1 MNMSQIEPARDEIPG
16 PAPVLGY
23 AGLPPPPTVAVV
35 WCRIFALWLLANG
48 LTDGA
53 GFVGYVASR
62 LISSRVQYQV
72 DIAQAAMFSSILPC
86 AVFLLMAWYCWR
98 KAPALARRM
107 AAGSDPGSSQHGI
120 ASNELLHLVLIG
132 IGIYLL
138 TTGIPNL
145 AWLVLY
151 LVISILRNGSP
162 QIPEID
168 RYVITSAVSC
178 GLGLWLILGTRGIA
192 RLVRSHSGRWHDES
206 EIRNP
211 SDESNPKS
219 E

>member
-1 MNMSQIEPARDEIPG
+1 MSMSQVEPERDEIPA

-23 AGLPPPPTVAVV
+23 AGLSPPPMVAVV

-53 GFVGYVASR
+53 GFVGYLASR
-62 LISSRVQYQV
+62 LISRRVPYQV
-72 DIAQAAMFSSILPC
+72 DIAQALMLSSILPC

-138 TTGIPNL
+138 TTGIPSL
-145 AWLVLY
+145 AWPLY
-151 LVISILRNGSP
+151 LVITIPRNGSP
-162 QIPEID
+162 DISEI
-168 RYVITSAVSC
+168 RASFFSSVVRT
-178 GLGLWLILGTRGIA
+178 GLGVWLILGTRGVA
-192 RLVRSHSGRWHDES
+192 RLVRRHSGRWQDES

-211 SDESNPKS
+211 NDESNPKS

>member
-1 MNMSQIEPARDEIPG
+1 MSMSQVEPERDEIPA

-23 AGLPPPPTVAVV
+23 AGLSPPPMVAVV

-53 GFVGYVASR
+53 GFVGYLASR
-62 LISSRVQYQV
+62 LIRSRLQYQD
-72 DIAQAAMFSSILPC
+72 DIASAMMFSSILPC

-107 AAGSDPGSSQHGI
+107 AAGSDHGPSQRGI
-120 ASNELLHLVLIG
+120 TSNELLHIILIG
-132 IGIYLL
+132 IGVYLL
-138 TTGIPNL
+138 TTGIPSL
-145 AWLVLY
+145 AWPLY
-151 LVISILRNGSP
+151 LVITIPRNGP
-162 QIPEID
+162 PDITQI
-168 RYVITSAVSC
+168 RASFFSSVVRS
-178 GLGLWLILGTRGIA
+178 GLGVWLILGTRGIA
-192 RLVRSHSGRWHDES
+192 QLVRSHSGGWHDES

-211 SDESNPKS
+211 NDKSSPKS

>member
-1 MNMSQIEPARDEIPG
+1 MSMSQIEPARDEAPA

-23 AGLPPPPTVAVV
+23 AELPPAPMVAVV

-48 LTDGA
+48 LIAGV

-62 LISSRVQYQV
+62 LIRSRLQYQD
-72 DIAQAAMFSSILPC
+72 DIASAMMFSSILPC

-107 AAGSDPGSSQHGI
+107 AAGSDHGSSQRGI
-120 ASNELLHLVLIG
+120 ASNELLHVVLIG

-138 TTGIPNL
+138 TTGIPSL
-145 AWLVLY
+145 AWPLY
-151 LVISILRNGSP
+151 LVITIPRNRPPGMP
-162 QIPEID
+162 QID
-168 RYVITSAVSC
+168 RYVLTSVVSC

-192 RLVRSHSGRWHDES
+192 QLVRRHSGGWHDES

-211 SDESNPKS
+211 NDESNPKS